1 MDPLSTCMALAPL
14 FSLWLVGLTLTQ
26 TFTLSFELLWSK
38 IEFVNVESYLSVVEL
53 LKDLS
58 IKLMFE
64 TLTGDFDI
72 EESYF
77 DSFKFCWS

>member
-1 MDPLSTCMALAPL
+1 MDPLSTCIALAPL

-77 DSFKFCWS
+77 YSFKFC